1 LIIVAGHP
9 GAGKT
14 MLSAKLLYEGAYR
27 YGEPGVYVSFIEDKL
42 RFYSNMRGV
51 GLDFEEL
58 ERDGRFTYLD
68 LPQIGKLG
76 VSGVAEL
83 IIEAVDRLKARRLA
97 IDSFTAL
104 AHTFEDEAELRI
116 FVHSVLY
123 RIARDLGCT
132 TILVEEVPIGGRRI
146 GFGIEEF
153 IADDVLILR
162 RRLLDGRPLRDLAI
176 AKLRGRELK
185 EDKFIFTLSG
195 GVKVFPPFTL
205 PKLEGYKLAPPP
217 EDPSEEAYT
226 TGIKDLDRAIGG
238 YPKGSTVI
246 LEVDPRV
253 EDTGYQLSLI
263 LPLVYSFICKHR
275 PVIII
280 PPLNTTVKDIISYG
294 RYIECPD
301 KIEELLRVA
310 EVSSGIEGAEH
321 PYMITFEGKDIREDY
336 NRLFEYIRRFMEGRK
351 PPLVVTGMDSLIAR
365 YGLEDSI
372 RMISLSIAEARRID
386 ALNIVVAKPIYQ
398 MMRDILPSISRMH
411 LKLTREHG
419 ALLLYGVK
427 PRTELYAVEVDTS
440 KDGVETRLTPIR

>member
-1 LIIVAGHP
+1 
-9 GAGKT
+9 
-14 MLSAKLLYEGAYR
+14 
-27 YGEPGVYVSFIEDKL
+27 
-42 RFYSNMRGV
+42 
-51 GLDFEEL
+51 
-58 ERDGRFTYLD
+58 
-68 LPQIGKLG
+68 
-76 VSGVAEL
+76 
-83 IIEAVDRLKARRLA
+83 
-97 IDSFTAL
+97 
-104 AHTFEDEAELRI
+104 
-116 FVHSVLY
+116 
-123 RIARDLGCT
+123 
-132 TILVEEVPIGGRRI
+132 
-146 GFGIEEF
+146 
-153 IADDVLILR
+153 
-162 RRLLDGRPLRDLAI
+162 
-176 AKLRGRELK
+176 
-185 EDKFIFTLSG
+185 
-195 GVKVFPPFTL
+195 
-205 PKLEGYKLAPPP
+205 
-217 EDPSEEAYT
+217 
-226 TGIKDLDRAIGG
+226 
-238 YPKGSTVI
+238 
-246 LEVDPRV
+246 V